1 MKTFTHQHKPRKQ
14 RQEAVRLQRAFFDA
28 VGPNIRMFAEMM
40 NTLPNVGFYIKDAC
54 GRIIMLNRHNCELS
68 GFSSEAEAIGKT
80 SQELF
85 PAEYSN
91 EYANDDECV
100 RKTGKP
106 LLRKISYKHADR
118 ALTPDTKNIFP
129 LVDADGKIVGTACLH
144 FRTRAAGGFPGSSAI
159 LNDTR
164 DFIAKNLNGDLSTE
178 SLARRVRLS
187 VSRFRHLF
195 KETIGLTVAEFVTSL
210 RIEAAVRLL
219 TTTNRTIA
227 DIAAATGFFDH
238 SHFIRIFRQAKKMP
252 PGAYRLRHWSAAAPD
267 RRR

>member
-1 MKTFTHQHKPRKQ
+1 MRNFAQKTIRAASH
-14 RQEAVRLQRAFFDA
+14 LQRDFFRI
-28 VGPNIRMFAEMM
+28 VGPNIRMFGEMM
-40 NTLPNVGFYIKDAC
+40 NTLPNVGFYIKDVR

-85 PAEYSN
+85 PTEYSS
-91 EYANDDECV
+91 EYASDDECV
-100 RKTGKP
+100 RRTGKP

-118 ALTPDTKNIFP
+118 ALTPDAKNIFP

-164 DFIAKNLNGDLSTE
+164 NFIVRNLNGDLSTE
-178 SLARRVRLS
+178 SLARRVKLS
-187 VSRFRHLF
+187 ASRFRHLF
-195 KETIGLTVAEFVTSL
+195 KETVGLSVAEFVTSL

-219 TTTNRTIA
+219 TTTNRTIT

-238 SHFIRIFRQAKKMP
+238 SHFIRIFRKTKNMP
-252 PGAYRLRHWSAAAPD
+252 PGAYRLRHWSASASD
-267 RRR
+267 RRQ